1 MDVIRY
7 HSQEGVVYGLLVSR
21 TKKKLSLIL
30 NSTPIKVTDIGISEE
45 KFITVMDSPTVKH
58 VKRTIMKA
66 GKKYHKT
73 MREKNVR
80 KCLANG
86 DDETKVRLGRMSKE
100 TLQYLTA

>member
-7 HSQEGVVYGLLVSR
+7 HAKEGVVYGLLVSR

-30 NSTPIKVTDIGISEE
+30 NSTPIKVTDISISEE
-45 KFITVMDSPTVKH
+45 KFITVMDSPPVKQ

-66 GKKYHKT
+66 GKRYHKT
-73 MREKNVR
+73 MKEKNIR
-80 KCLANG
+80 KCLTKG
-86 DDETKVRLGRMSKE
+86 EDETKVRLGKMSKE